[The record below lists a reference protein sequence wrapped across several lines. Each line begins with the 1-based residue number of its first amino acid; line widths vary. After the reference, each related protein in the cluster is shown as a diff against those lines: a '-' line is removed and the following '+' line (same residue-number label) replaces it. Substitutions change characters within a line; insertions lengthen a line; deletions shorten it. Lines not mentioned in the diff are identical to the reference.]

1 MKLFNI
7 VGTKVKVL
15 GIGAALTGSLFCM
28 SPITAFAGGL
38 ECTCET
44 KCTEDCIDTDCPLC
58 QEDYH
63 NCEGEETELAEE
75 EWGPLTPDGNMS
87 IVDDYGSLE
96 AGGKQFI
103 TVVTKNGNYFYIII
117 DRDDEGD
124 ETVHFLNMVD
134 ESDLLSLMDE
144 DQVKDYIALTGDSS
158 AEVTEDKTP
167 TVTTP
172 DDTETEETEEPV
184 EVPEKKSKVNG
195 IMALILIIA
204 LCGAGGYMY
213 FTTTKH
219 SKKKP
224 KEKDPDEGYMDEPIN
239 LPTEEADFDVDAS
252 EGDDTESAAETAES
266 EAVLMKG
273 DKVVEV

>member
-1 MKLFNI
+1 MKLFKI
-7 VGTKVKVL
+7 VSTKVKLL

-44 KCTEDCIDTDCPLC
+44 KCTEDCINPDCPMC
-58 QEDYH
+58 KEDYH
-63 NCEGEETELAEE
+63 NCEAPEVEEVSEE

-87 IVDDYGSLE
+87 IVDDYGTLE

-144 DQVKDYIALTGDSS
+144 DEVNKYIALTGG
-158 AEVTEDKTP
+158 EKVEEEPKTP
-167 TVTTP
+167 TVTQ
-172 DDTETEETEEPV
+172 EPV
-184 EVPEKKSKVNG
+184 TQEPQTEQQEEKPKKSKTNG
-195 IMALILIIA
+195 IMALILIVA
-204 LCGAGGYMY
+204 LAGAGGYMY

-219 SKKKP
+219 SKKKS
-224 KEKDPDEGYMDEPIN
+224 KTKDPDEGYTDEPLN
-239 LPTEEADFDVDAS
+239 LPTEEEDFDVEADNVDIIMAEAS
-252 EGDDTESAAETAES
+252 EK
-266 EAVLMKG
+266 EARENG
-273 DKVVEV
+273 